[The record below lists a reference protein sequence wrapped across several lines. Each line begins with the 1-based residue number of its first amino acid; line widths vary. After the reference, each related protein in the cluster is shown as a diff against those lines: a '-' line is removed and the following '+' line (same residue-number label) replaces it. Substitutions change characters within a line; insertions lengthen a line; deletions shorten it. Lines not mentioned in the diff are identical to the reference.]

1 MDDIVRGILQARIV
15 EWVDV
20 PFSRGSS
27 QARSPTLHADS
38 LPAEPQGKPTGK
50 PQGKSTGV
58 GSLFLL
64 PRIFPAQESNWGLL
78 CCRQIVYQL
87 NGDVINQLQ
96 DHKLTVMVSRRG
108 GQNRGSGRWALFTAP
123 LSPGKRGQHE
133 ETQETS
139 GLLPA
144 GRPVENPSLDTHASA
159 GSGGRC
165 EGLQAPHP
173 KLNHLTDASA
183 HRSTH

>member
-50 PQGKSTGV
+50 PRGKSTGV

-123 LSPGKRGQHE
+123 CPLAREDSTRKLRKPQGSSQLAGLWRIPLLTPMLPQARGADE
-133 ETQETS
+133 RAYKPPT
-139 GLLPA
+139 
-144 GRPVENPSLDTHASA
+144 PS
-159 GSGGRC
+159 
-165 EGLQAPHP
+165 
-173 KLNHLTDASA
+173 
-183 HRSTH
+183 

>member
-1 MDDIVRGILQARIV
+1 MDDTVRGILQARIV

-27 QARSPTLHADS
+27 QPRSPTLQADS

-87 NGDVINQLQ
+87 NGGVINQLQ
-96 DHKLTVMVSRRG
+96 DHKLTVMVSRK
-108 GQNRGSGRWALFTAP
+108 GQNRGSGRWALFTAALVP
-123 LSPGKRGQHE
+123 WQEGTTRGNSGKGRPRKPQGSAQLAACGESLSCHPCVRRLRGQ
-133 ETQETS
+133 
-139 GLLPA
+139 
-144 GRPVENPSLDTHASA
+144 R
-159 GSGGRC
+159 
-165 EGLQAPHP
+165 
-173 KLNHLTDASA
+173 
-183 HRSTH
+183 